1 MWEFVDKF
9 IYINL
14 DSRQDRREIMQK
26 FFDKG
31 KIPPE
36 KVERFSAIR
45 RERPDVGCLESHTEV
60 LRIAKRNGW
69 KNVLILEDD
78 MEWLNFEDGYEKLQ
92 ELIQLQWNVILLVGW
107 YITYDFPIVTSSRN
121 AGAYLV
127 NSSYYDTL
135 ISNRET
141 SLFQMK
147 QKRFGF
153 QVDQK
158 IYAADYSWTKLQK
171 KDTWYGINP
180 CMCRQVDGFSDH
192 CNKHIEASLIHG
204 IATPEIAKR
213 VYNTIIS

>member
-14 DSRQDRREIMQK
+14 DSRQDRREIMQT
-26 FFDKG
+26 FFEKG
-31 KIPPE
+31 NIPPE
-36 KVERFSAIR
+36 KIVRFSAIKR
-45 RERPDVGCLESHTEV
+45 DKPEIGCLESHTEV

-78 MEWLNFEDGYEKLQ
+78 MQWLDFHFGYKKLE

-107 YITYDFPIVTSSRN
+107 YVTYDFPRVYSSRN

-141 SLFQMK
+141 SLSQMK
-147 QKRFGF
+147 QKRLGF
-153 QVDQK
+153 RIDPK
-158 IYAADYSWTKLQK
+158 IYAADYSWTQLQK
-171 KDTWYGINP
+171 KDLWYGIYP

-192 CNKHIEASLIHG
+192 CNRHVEASLVHG

-213 VYNTIIS
+213 VYNIIMN